1 MSAVSDKVLALS
13 KPYLGPATES
23 FLSRQCKGHLNMEM
37 DAITA
42 AQLKEL
48 AVWVER
54 SGALIM
60 EPAKAA
66 ELAKKIAAG

>member
-1 MSAVSDKVLALS
+1 MSALSDRLLTMS

-23 FLSRQCKGHLNMEM
+23 FLARQCKGHLNVEIA
-37 DAITA
+37 AITPA
-42 AQLKEL
+42 HLKDL
-48 AVWVER
+48 AMWVER

-66 ELAKKIAAG
+66 ELAKKIAVG